1 MLILFDFI
9 VVLFLQGDFVVEY
22 AGELMESPAAAKER
36 EDFYASDAAT
46 GCYMYYF
53 KHGDKQYW

>member
-1 MLILFDFI
+1 M
-9 VVLFLQGDFVVEY
+9 VEY
-22 AGELMESPAAAKER
+22 AGDLMEGSLMAKLKEEAYAA
-36 EDFYASDAAT
+36 DAAT

>member
-1 MLILFDFI
+1 MCCYF
-9 VVLFLQGDFVVEY
+9 VVQGDFVVEY
-22 AGELMESPAAAKER
+22 AGDLMEGSLTAKLREEAYAA
-36 EDFYASDAAT
+36 DAAT